1 MSDLRS
7 KNVLFTAPAISRLS
21 EDQII
26 SRFGQPATGA
36 VKRRDGQHFPR
47 SMPSYLVEPIFIE
60 GHGAEA
66 KIIDL
71 GNGILEPVDAVDQ
84 N

>member
-1 MSDLRS
+1 
-7 KNVLFTAPAISRLS
+7 
-21 EDQII
+21 
-26 SRFGQPATGA
+26 
-36 VKRRDGQHFPR
+36 
-47 SMPSYLVEPIFIE
+47 MPSYLVEPIFIE